1 MTTVLLLTSE
11 VSIKLCELAGRCEGN
26 NTGLKRFSYATTM
39 RPSCRLESYS
49 GQVDLCILVVTDSSI
64 VEFALIVLIW
74 QVRFCICVGKEV
86 IVEAVNNT

>member
-1 MTTVLLLTSE
+1 
-11 VSIKLCELAGRCEGN
+11 
-26 NTGLKRFSYATTM
+26 M